1 MPVLHPRRGRGRV
14 GRHQPAAVHLVRRQ
28 HEIAHPVHHR
38 DPSAAHDGDGRRL
51 VRRLHAG
58 GRREQGREP
67 EARSSRAH
75 GGSGGAGV
83 SAAWF
88 DRLSA
93 GLTRSRDAIQ
103 SRLASVAGRSRAL
116 DDGFFEGVEEALIA
130 ADVGAA
136 ASAELVDALR
146 AAARKQKIQDPDGA
160 IAELVELV
168 AAEFPPPGADPL
180 AETPAVLLLVGV
192 NGSGKTTTAG
202 KLANEARQA
211 GRAVVIASADT
222 YRAAAIEQLRVWA
235 ERSGAHVVERERG
248 ADPASVAFDAVAYGD
263 ATGADFVIVD
273 TAGRL
278 HTSKDLME
286 ELKKVDRVV
295 RKRAAAPVKSLLVI
309 DATAGQNAL
318 QQAREFHA
326 ALGLDGVILTKLD
339 GTAKGGIVVAVAR
352 ELGVPIVRIG
362 VGEALEDMH
371 AFDAREFARAL
382 IGASA

>member
-1 MPVLHPRRGRGRV
+1 M
-14 GRHQPAAVHLVRRQ
+14 
-28 HEIAHPVHHR
+28 
-38 DPSAAHDGDGRRL
+38 
-51 VRRLHAG
+51 
-58 GRREQGREP
+58 
-67 EARSSRAH
+67 
-75 GGSGGAGV
+75 